1 MMAANVAAPVEG
13 LATWHFDMS
22 ASDLKQF
29 ATPPWIDP
37 GRSGAP
43 TLMLF
48 SVVDDRSG
56 VAYSG
61 YRCVGVVAPEK

>member
-1 MMAANVAAPVEG
+1 MPIEALVI
-13 LATWHFDMS
+13 WQFDMS
-22 ASDLKQF
+22 PSDLKQL

-37 GRSGAP
+37 DWSGAP

-56 VAYSG
+56 VAYHG
-61 YRCVGVVAPEK
+61 YRCVGVVTPEK

>member
-1 MMAANVAAPVEG
+1 MAANVAVPIKA

-29 ATPPWIDP
+29 ATPPQIDR

-43 TLMLF
+43 TLF
-48 SVVDDRSG
+48 SVVDDRPG
-56 VAYSG
+56 VAYHG
-61 YRCVGVVAPEK
+61 YRGVGVVTPEK